1 MYCYTTAVYEKGDRH
16 RVISFSTVALV
27 CCFFSSCAGALIY
40 LLNLFCNSQNPT
52 VREETASLFAK
63 MITDKL
69 VGPKVRIVLM
79 KFLPVIF
86 MDAMRDS
93 PEASVHMFESTSDS
107 VAVAWY

>member
-1 MYCYTTAVYEKGDRH
+1 
-16 RVISFSTVALV
+16 
-27 CCFFSSCAGALIY
+27 
-40 LLNLFCNSQNPT
+40 
-52 VREETASLFAK
+52 

-107 VAVAWY
+107 LAVDWYYSKHD